1 MNKRNQAPAGQIPV
15 VEPPVNSHKLI
26 LQRRESESAR
36 CLHLANLA
44 MLPKPAPEASDYGS
58 VTRSAD
64 QSGPS
69 RRRGSLDVLIV
80 EGDPNLCAL
89 IAKCLEARG
98 REHIQIR
105 FAHTI
110 KEARAVIRGQK
121 HNCVLVGHELPDGY
135 GIDLIEELGEEL
147 LTTPVIG
154 FAPDL
159 QTTDPIEYFRA
170 GCVDF
175 FVIDEILDADN
186 LRRAIA
192 QTMAR
197 FHRRAMGTII
207 ERRELGDAVNKSQ
220 EGLIALARTDRLMGI
235 CNRAVFDDYFMT
247 HHAEAVGRQGK
258 YALCM
263 IDVDNFKKYND
274 RYGHTAG
281 DDVLR
286 RVGQVLAATLRE
298 NDFIARY
305 GGEEIVVLLDEV
317 DAEDA
322 RHIGNR
328 LRKLIHA
335 LNITHKGNEPHE
347 RVTVSTGIA
356 AFGADQAQSPAE
368 VLDRADG
375 ALYQAKANGRNT
387 VVVAGSDRIERRLSA

>member
-1 MNKRNQAPAGQIPV
+1 MNQRNQAPSGSILM
-15 VEPPVNSHKLI
+15 PPVGGKRLI
-26 LQRRESESAR
+26 RRLLKREPVRSGSP
-36 CLHLANLA
+36 ANLT
-44 MLPKPAPEASDYGS
+44 LPPKPDPDASDYVS
-58 VTRSAD
+58 VTRPAD

-69 RRRGSLDVLIV
+69 RRRGTLDVLVV
-80 EGDPNLCAL
+80 EGDPKQAAL

-98 REHIQIR
+98 REHIQIS

-110 KEARAVIRGQK
+110 KEARAAVRGQK
-121 HNCVLVGHELPDGY
+121 HNCVLIADQLPDGR
-135 GIDLIEELGEEL
+135 GIDLLEELGEEL

-154 FAPDL
+154 FGPDL
-159 QTTDPIEYFRA
+159 ESTDPVEYFRA

-175 FVIDEILDADN
+175 FVTHEILDADN

-235 CNRAVFDDYFMT
+235 CNRGVFDDYFVK
-247 HHAEAVGRQGK
+247 HHADAVGRQGQ

-305 GGEEIVVLLDEV
+305 GGEEIVVLLDEI
-317 DAEDA
+317 DAKNA
-322 RHIGNR
+322 RRVGDR
-328 LRKLIHA
+328 LRKLVSA
-335 LNITHKGNEPHE
+335 LNITHKGNEPHG
-347 RVTVSTGIA
+347 RVTVSIGVA
-356 AFGADQAQSPAE
+356 VFRADQAESPGD
-368 VLDRADG
+368 VLSRADQ
-375 ALYQAKANGRNT
+375 ALYQGKADGRNT
-387 VVVAGSDRIERRLSA
+387 VVVAGLDHVEQRLSA

>member
-1 MNKRNQAPAGQIPV
+1 M
-15 VEPPVNSHKLI
+15 
-26 LQRRESESAR
+26 
-36 CLHLANLA
+36 
-44 MLPKPAPEASDYGS
+44 
-58 VTRSAD
+58 
-64 QSGPS
+64 
-69 RRRGSLDVLIV
+69 LIV
-80 EGDPNLCAL
+80 EGDPKLCAM

-110 KEARAVIRGQK
+110 KEARAAIRGQK
-121 HNCVLVGHELPDGY
+121 HNCVLVGHELPDGQ

-207 ERRELGDAVNKSQ
+207 ERRQLGDAVNKSQ

-235 CNRAVFDDYFMT
+235 CNRAVFDDYFST
-247 HHAEAVGRQGK
+247 HHAEALGRQGQ

-274 RYGHTAG
+274 HYGHAAG
-281 DDVLR
+281 DDVLPNAGR
-286 RVGQVLAATLRE
+286 VLAGTLRE
-298 NDFIARY
+298 HDFIARY
-305 GGEEIVVLLDEV
+305 GGEEIVVLLDEI
-317 DAEDA
+317 DAENA
-322 RHIGNR
+322 RRVADR
-328 LRKLIHA
+328 LRSLVQELDIRHR
-335 LNITHKGNEPHE
+335 GNEPHR
-347 RVTVSTGIA
+347 RVTVSIGVA
-356 AFGADQAQSPAE
+356 VFGDDLSESPGG
-368 VLDRADG
+368 VLRRADE

-387 VVVAGSDRIERRLSA
+387 VVVAGSDPIEQRLSA

>member
-1 MNKRNQAPAGQIPV
+1 MN
-15 VEPPVNSHKLI
+15 NSRLA
-26 LQRRESESAR
+26 LWPRESKSVRSAR
-36 CLHLANLA
+36 LANLT
-44 MLPKPAPEASDYGS
+44 MSPKPGPEASDHVS

-69 RRRGSLDVLIV
+69 RRRGSLDVLVV
-80 EGDPNLCAL
+80 EGDPKLCAM
-89 IAKCLEARG
+89 IARCLEARG
-98 REHIQIR
+98 REHIQIE

-110 KEARAVIRGQK
+110 KDARAAIRGRK
-121 HNCVLVGHELPDGY
+121 HNCVLVGQELPDGH
-135 GIDLIEELGEEL
+135 GIDLLEEMGEEL

-154 FAPDL
+154 FGPDL
-159 QTTDPIEYFRA
+159 DTTDPIEYFRA

-175 FVIDEILDADN
+175 FSTHEILDADK
-186 LRRAIA
+186 LRRGIA

-207 ERRELGDAVNKSQ
+207 ARRQLGDAVNKSQ

-235 CNRAVFDDYFMT
+235 CNRGVFDDYFAT
-247 HHAEAVGRQGK
+247 HHAEAVGRQGQ

-281 DDVLR
+281 DEVLR

-305 GGEEIVVLLDEV
+305 GGEEVVVLLDEIG
-317 DAEDA
+317 AENA
-322 RHIGNR
+322 RNVGDR
-328 LRKLIHA
+328 LRKLLHA
-335 LNITHKGNEPHE
+335 LNITHQGNPPHG
-347 RVTVSTGIA
+347 RVTVSIGIA
-356 AFGADQAQSPAE
+356 AFGADQAEAPGD
-368 VLDRADG
+368 VLCRADQ

-387 VVVAGSDRIERRLSA
+387 VVVAGLDRIEQRLSA